1 MVPAVV
7 VVWDKRMEISDKKN
21 LANIFSDIIEFD
33 VPLSKLSQWKVGGV
47 ADVIIRPTSKAELI
61 AVQQWLH
68 ANQLPSLII
77 GNTTNLLFSDEG
89 LHTAVIQMASNF
101 SNVKIEDAKI
111 IAESGVWVPSL
122 AKMAMRANLS
132 GLEHTCGIP
141 GTLGGLIV
149 MNGGSQRQSIGR
161 VVSYVETVDYEGHIH
176 HYSNEECRFAY
187 RHSIFQ
193 HRKEVIVEVGLVLDK
208 ETDKSDIQ
216 KKMIEILS
224 ARRKKFPRKQ
234 PSCGSV
240 FVSNPDMYDSYGPP
254 GQIIESLGFKG
265 MCRGDAQVSH
275 RHANFIVNNGQ
286 ATSED
291 ILFLINII
299 KKSVYDKT
307 GYQMAVEAKLITP
320 YGEIKSI

>member
-1 MVPAVV
+1 
-7 VVWDKRMEISDKKN
+7 
-21 LANIFSDIIEFD
+21 
-33 VPLSKLSQWKVGGV
+33 
-47 ADVIIRPTSKAELI
+47 
-61 AVQQWLH
+61 
-68 ANQLPSLII
+68 
-77 GNTTNLLFSDEG
+77 
-89 LHTAVIQMASNF
+89 
-101 SNVKIEDAKI
+101 
-111 IAESGVWVPSL
+111 
-122 AKMAMRANLS
+122 
-132 GLEHTCGIP
+132 
-141 GTLGGLIV
+141 

-176 HYSNEECRFAY
+176 HYSNEECKFAY

-193 HRKEVIVEVGLVLDK
+193 HRKEVIIEVGLVLDK

-224 ARRKKFPRKQ
+224 ARRKKFPLKQ

-291 ILFLINII
+291 ILFLINVI